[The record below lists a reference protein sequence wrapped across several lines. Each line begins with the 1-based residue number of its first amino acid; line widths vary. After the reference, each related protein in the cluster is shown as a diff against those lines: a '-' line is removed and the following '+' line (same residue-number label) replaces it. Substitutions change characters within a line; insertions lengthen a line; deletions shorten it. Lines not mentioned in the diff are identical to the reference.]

1 MKRTIKTFSIFLSA
15 LMLLTACSSDEDI
28 DQRSLSE
35 KLEGDW
41 ETMEYTMQDSKGVHL
56 ISDFSNTFWDIGN
69 NQRPTLTLHSGA
81 YTLSFYN
88 IQNKKVT
95 ILQKGIYVATEEQGQ
110 QKSTLTFEAEG
121 SEQSSTTWDI
131 ASSPNKELQ
140 LSHNSENSELYH
152 WNLVKK

>member
-15 LMLLTACSSDEDI
+15 LMLLTACSSDENI
-28 DQRSLSE
+28 DQRSLCE

-88 IQNKKVT
+88 IQNKEVT

-131 ASSPNKELQ
+131 ISSPNKKML
-140 LSHNSENSELYH
+140 LYNYLNDSIQFY
-152 WNLVKK
+152 WSLTKK